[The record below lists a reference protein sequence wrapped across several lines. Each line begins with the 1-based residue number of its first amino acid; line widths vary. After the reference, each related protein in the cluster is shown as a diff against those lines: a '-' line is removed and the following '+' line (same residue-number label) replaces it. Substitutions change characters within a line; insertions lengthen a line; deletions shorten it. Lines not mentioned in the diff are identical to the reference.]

1 MDIEALATARAIEL
15 GTELGITHVVLEGDL
30 GMIVKAQAVEVFKL
44 TSHAP
49 LIQDVKILSRSFT
62 QFLYSYIRR

>member
-15 GTELGITHVVLEGDL
+15 GTELGITHVDL